1 MLRSLFSAVSGL
13 RSHQTMMDVVGNNIA
28 NVNTAG
34 FKSSQTVFEDTL
46 SQLVSGAGAPQG
58 GAGGTNPAQ
67 VGLGARIGGIT
78 TNFAQGASQLTG
90 RPTDVAIQGDGFFV
104 VKRGNESLYSRAG
117 AFTFDAT
124 GNLTN
129 PDGAIIQGWMAQG
142 GVINTN
148 GPTAGLKL
156 PIGQTLPPA
165 QTKAIELGGNLPS
178 DAPLNTKIV
187 SSITVYDA
195 QGTAIPT
202 SFIFEKTAANTW
214 TTTATMPNAD
224 GSTPPATVGTA
235 TLNWNAAT
243 GTFGTTSMNLNPP
256 AAVGTFAAGSL
267 TASLG
272 TAQNSLTQF
281 AAVNSVTALSQ
292 DGAAM
297 GSLQSFTLGGD
308 GTLIGVFSNGLKQ
321 PLGRVALANF
331 NNPPGL
337 EKAGGS
343 LYRDTVNSGV
353 ANVGVPG
360 GNGRGQLSS
369 GTLEM
374 SNVDLAQEFSNLII
388 AQRGFQ
394 ANSRVITT
402 SDSILQ
408 DVVDLKR

>member
-58 GAGGTNPAQ
+58 VNGGTNPAQ
-67 VGLGARIGGIT
+67 VGLGARIGGIA

-90 RPTDVAIQGDGFFV
+90 RATDVAIQGDGFFV
-104 VKRGNESLYSRAG
+104 VKRGTETLYSRAG
-117 AFTFDAT
+117 SFSFDAT

-129 PDGAIIQGWMAQG
+129 PDGGIVQGWMANG
-142 GVINTN
+142 GVINPN
-148 GPTAGLKL
+148 APTTGLKL
-156 PIGQTLPPA
+156 PIGQTLPPTQSA
-165 QTKAIELGGNLPS
+165 NIELGGNLPS
-178 DAPLNTKIV
+178 DAAVGTKIV

-202 SFIFEKTAANTW
+202 SFVFDKTANDTW
-214 TTTATMPNAD
+214 SVNATMPNAN

-243 GTFGTTSMNLNPP
+243 GKFGTSSMTLNPP
-256 AAVGTFAAGSL
+256 PSVGTFAAGGVNVD
-267 TASLG
+267 LG

-281 AAVNSVTALSQ
+281 AAVNSVAALSQ

-321 PLGRVALANF
+321 PLGKVALANF

-337 EKAGGS
+337 EKVGGS

-353 ANVGVPG
+353 ANVGQPG
-360 GNGRGQLSS
+360 ANGRGQLAS

-402 SDSILQ
+402 SDQILQ

>member
-34 FKSSQTVFEDTL
+34 FKSSQTVFQDTL
-46 SQLVSGAGAPQG
+46 SNMIAGAAAPAG

-67 VGLGARIGGIT
+67 VGLGARVGAIT

-104 VKRGNESLYSRAG
+104 VKRGAETLYSRAG
-117 AFTFDAT
+117 SFSFDAI

-129 PDGAIIQGWMAQG
+129 PDGGVVQGWMANG
-142 GVINTN
+142 GVINSN
-148 GPTAGLKL
+148 APTTGLKL
-156 PIGQTLPPA
+156 PIGQTLPPTET
-165 QTKAIELGGNLPS
+165 QNVDLGGNLPA
-178 DAPLNTKIV
+178 DAALNTKIT

-202 SFIFEKTAANTW
+202 SFVFEKTAADTW
-214 TTTATMPNAD
+214 SVTATMPNAS
-224 GSTPPATVGTA
+224 GATPPATVGTGSLA
-235 TLNWNAAT
+235 WNAGT
-243 GTFGTTSMNLNPP
+243 GKFGITSMTLNPP
-256 AAVGTFAAGSL
+256 AAVGTFDAGGVNV
-267 TASLG
+267 TLG
-272 TAQNSLTQF
+272 TAQNALTQY
-281 AAVNSVTALSQ
+281 AAVNSVAALAQ

-297 GSLQSFTLGGD
+297 GTLQSFTLNGD
-308 GTLIGVFSNGLKQ
+308 GTLIGVFSNGLKNAR
-321 PLGRVALANF
+321 GKVALANF

-337 EKAGGS
+337 EKVGGS

-353 ANVGVPG
+353 ANVGQPG
-360 GNGRGQLSS
+360 ANGRGQLAS

-374 SNVDLAQEFSNLII
+374 SNVDLAQEFSNLIV

-402 SDSILQ
+402 SDQILQ